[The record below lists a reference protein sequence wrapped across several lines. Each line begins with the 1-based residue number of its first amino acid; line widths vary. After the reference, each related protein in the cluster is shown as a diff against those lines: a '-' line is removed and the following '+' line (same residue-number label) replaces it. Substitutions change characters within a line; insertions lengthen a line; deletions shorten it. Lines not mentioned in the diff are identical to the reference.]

1 MTINVWLVDLLIS
14 KLSFSEVDACV
25 YSSHPLS
32 LKGKEA
38 YILECQIQESHSIQ
52 ILSLSLTKHSLI
64 GHWLV
69 GAWLSKKFLYFSPAG
84 ICLFISDKCM
94 LICKLRRTNGNL
106 QGVAFS
112 SASILCASASG
123 ISGYFLQRRMVL
135 NGQRQE
141 LLNRC
146 SLGTIINNAH
156 LCWTLI
162 FFLLVHS
169 TLQTRMDSH
178 V

>member
-64 GHWLV
+64 GH
-69 GAWLSKKFLYFSPAG
+69 
-84 ICLFISDKCM
+84 
-94 LICKLRRTNGNL
+94 
-106 QGVAFS
+106 
-112 SASILCASASG
+112 
-123 ISGYFLQRRMVL
+123 
-135 NGQRQE
+135 
-141 LLNRC
+141 
-146 SLGTIINNAH
+146 
-156 LCWTLI
+156 
-162 FFLLVHS
+162 
-169 TLQTRMDSH
+169 
-178 V
+178 